1 MSYIHTTL
9 APTLPLARQP
19 QLGNSTPPYML
30 DVLEFGA
37 RRVVASILM
46 FVHILISYTLN
57 QQVLA
62 RAIHLRWD
70 AKLANTIKPSEPN
83 FWKGQAQWAV
93 ITTVVMFICWFLSNL
108 IVRDTGN
115 SEA

>member
-1 MSYIHTTL
+1 
-9 APTLPLARQP
+9 
-19 QLGNSTPPYML
+19 ML
-30 DVLEFGA
+30 DVLEFGSKRA
-37 RRVVASILM
+37 IASILM
-46 FVHILISYTLN
+46 FVHILISYTLS

-70 AKLANTIKPSEPN
+70 TKLANTIKSSEPN

-93 ITTVVMFICWFLSNL
+93 ITTVLMFLCWFLSNL
-108 IVRDTGN
+108 IVCDTGN